1 MNRKNKVIRLVI
13 NTALIAIIALLLYIS
28 LNNILPGF
36 IEILAEGDEA
46 ELQEYLQ
53 SFRTFDGYLVGFL
66 LQFIQ
71 IITIFL
77 PSAPIQIATGF
88 IFGTWKAFIVCYLG
102 YVSANAVIFLAGR
115 ALDGGLEKLLPSNS
129 NKSINSGKA
138 QKILDSKYPAF
149 TVFLASILPLIP
161 NGVIPYTASKTK
173 MKFSSF
179 IISVAIGC
187 IPTVYTVCAI
197 GGELHTF
204 DYLTAALMVLPLFAL
219 TGVLFWQKNNLISVY
234 EKALKRLKKGT
245 YEQSEGDDDEI
256 GSENEK
262 ESAIAKEP
270 KRIIKWNSESVEK
283 DQ

>member
-1 MNRKNKVIRLVI
+1 MNRKNKVIKIII
-13 NTALIAIIALLLYIS
+13 NTVLIAVIALLLYIS
-28 LNNILPGF
+28 LNSILPGF
-36 IEILAEGDEA
+36 IEILAEGDEV
-46 ELQEYLQ
+46 ELQKYLQ

-102 YVSANAVIFLAGR
+102 YVSANAVIFLVGR

-129 NKSINSGKA
+129 NKSINSNKA
-138 QKILDSKYPAF
+138 QKILNSKYPAF

-179 IISVAIGC
+179 IISVGIGC
-187 IPTVYTVCAI
+187 IPTVYTVCAV

-219 TGVLFWQKNNLISVY
+219 TGILFWQKNNLISVY
-234 EKALKRLKKGT
+234 EKILKRLKRGA
-245 YEQSEGDDDEI
+245 YEQLEDDDEI
-256 GSENEK
+256 DSENKKGECAHK
-262 ESAIAKEP
+262 TT
-270 KRIIKWNSESVEK
+270 EK
-283 DQ
+283 DH

>member
-1 MNRKNKVIRLVI
+1 MKRKNKIIKLII
-13 NTALIAIIALLLYIS
+13 NTALMVAIALLLYIS
-28 LNNILPGF
+28 LNGVLPGF
-36 IEILAEGDEA
+36 IDILAEGDEA
-46 ELQEYLQ
+46 ELQKYLQ
-53 SFRTFDGYLVGFL
+53 SFGTFDGYLVGFL

-88 IFGTWKAFIVCYLG
+88 IFGTWKAFLVCYLG
-102 YVSANAVIFLAGR
+102 YVSANAVVFLTSR

-129 NKSINSGKA
+129 NKSINSSKA
-138 QKILDSKYPAF
+138 QKILNSKYPAF

-173 MKFSSF
+173 IKFSSF

-219 TGVLFWQKNNLISVY
+219 TGVLFWQKNNLISLY
-234 EKALKRLKKGT
+234 EKILKRLKKGT
-245 YEQSEGDDDEI
+245 FEQMKCDDEI
-256 GSENEK
+256 VPENK
-262 ESAIAKEP
+262 KDNAITK
-270 KRIIKWNSESVEK
+270 
-283 DQ
+283 

>member
-1 MNRKNKVIRLVI
+1 MNKKNKIIKLII
-13 NTALIAIIALLLYIS
+13 NTALIVIIALLLYIS
-28 LNNILPGF
+28 LNSILPGF
-36 IEILAEGDEA
+36 IDILAEGDEA
-46 ELQEYLQ
+46 ELQKYLQ

-71 IITIFL
+71 IITIVL

-88 IFGTWKAFIVCYLG
+88 IFGTWKAFLVCYLG

-115 ALDGGLEKLLPSNS
+115 ALDGGLEKLMPSNS
-129 NKSINSGKA
+129 NKSINSSKA
-138 QKILDSKYPAF
+138 QNILNSKYPAF

-204 DYLTAALMVLPLFAL
+204 DYLMAALMVLPLFAL
-219 TGVLFWQKNNLISVY
+219 TGILFWQKNKLISLY
-234 EKALKRLKKGT
+234 EKVLKRLKKGV
-245 YEQSEGDDDEI
+245 SEESEDNDDEI
-256 GSENEK
+256 DSENKKDNVITK
-262 ESAIAKEP
+262 EL
-270 KRIIKWNSESVEK
+270 KRISKWNRKSIEK
-283 DQ
+283 DN